1 MRGRIMTEELSL
13 PYEVIKGLQVLKY
26 ITSKHPDQ
34 EYYKVLKMLY
44 LADKVHLLKYGKLI
58 VPDKYEKYAHGPV
71 PSLCYEIVKYV
82 SDRQEYYSHP
92 FDERIKKEIEVIKSP
107 ETGKLTKLHNLTD
120 PDLDYLSEI
129 NIECLDEAIKN
140 YGHLDSNALKELTH
154 DEIYN
159 SITELNDEITIIDM
173 ANVLDKSGVL
183 TEHVLEFFP
192 YKVI

>member
-1 MRGRIMTEELSL
+1 MTEELAL

-44 LADKVHLLKYGKLI
+44 LADKVHLLKCGKLI

-71 PSLCYEIVKYV
+71 PSLCYEIVKYI

-107 ETGKLTKLHNLTD
+107 ETGKLTKLHNLTE
-120 PDLDYLSEI
+120 PDLDYLSET
-129 NIECLDEAIKN
+129 NIKCLDEAIAK
-140 YGHLDSNALKELTH
+140 YGHCSFDELKDETH
-154 DEIYN
+154 DDIYRSVTEIK
-159 SITELNDEITIIDM
+159 DEISILDM
-173 ANVLDKSGVL
+173 AKVLDKSGAL
-183 TEHVLEFFP
+183 IKHLEDIYP
-192 YKVI
+192 YQAI